1 MEKHVNEN
9 PGKKDQMS
17 SLTVGVKYNLW
28 KQKLYVIWALRLS
41 NNLWASYVEKYNF
54 YCGK

>member
-1 MEKHVNEN
+1 
-9 PGKKDQMS
+9 MS

-28 KQKLYVIWALRLS
+28 KQKFYVIWALRLS

>member
-17 SLTVGVKYNLW
+17 SLTVGVKYSLW
-28 KQKLYVIWALRLS
+28 KQKIVCDLSIAL
-41 NNLWASYVEKYNF
+41 K
-54 YCGK
+54 